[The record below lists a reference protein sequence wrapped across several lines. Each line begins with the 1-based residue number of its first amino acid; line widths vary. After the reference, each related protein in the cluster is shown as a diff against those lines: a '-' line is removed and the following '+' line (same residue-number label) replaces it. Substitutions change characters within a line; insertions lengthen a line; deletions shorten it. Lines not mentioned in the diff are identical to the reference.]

1 MKIKVNGGKV
11 MKFCAVD
18 LGASSTRFTSNNPK
32 VSIIPNN
39 MVFLDKDTFVDL
51 KPQEDTLVGS
61 LEVIIEKEEASD
73 FFPVKALIGAMA
85 ERYSSE
91 NDRPSVMMNKHKQRI
106 NYVSGIVAAAF
117 TRLMDNIE
125 EDMDLYV
132 ALPPIEVR
140 HAKGIVADNFKG
152 SYKVTFPKYKGGTVL
167 EFKITNVVCQ
177 EESLMSLTSFFFNMN
192 GNPNEKSAAY
202 TVGNILSLDIGAS
215 TTDLAIVKNSRYNDK
230 SGQTYKTGG
239 NIARDYLID
248 EIRMVEGYDLP
259 IEDAERTM
267 AEGRLQM
274 GNTYKD
280 VSDIVDRAKRK
291 LAKQV
296 VMQMQGY
303 FRQIDIPIQTIRAII
318 VSGGGSLP
326 SQYIQNGEVV
336 ETTKPMSFYIT
347 EYLQE
352 VCPGVDVVP
361 YGDDSRMAN
370 IRGLFIRASL
380 DALKKSKTA

>member
-1 MKIKVNGGKV
+1 

-18 LGASSTRFTSNNPK
+18 LGASSTRFTSNSGK
-32 VSIIPNN
+32 VSVIPNN
-39 MVFLDKDTFVDL
+39 MVFLEKDAFVDI
-51 KPQEDTLVGS
+51 KPHEDTLVNS
-61 LEVIIEKEEASD
+61 LEVVIEKDGDSE
-73 FFPVKALIGAMA
+73 FYPVKVLIGAMA

-106 NYVSGIVAAAF
+106 NYVSGIVATAF
-117 TRLMDNIE
+117 TKIMDNVE
-125 EDMDLYV
+125 EDIDLYV

-140 HAKGIVADNFKG
+140 HAKEIVSSNFLGK
-152 SYKVTFPKYKGGTVL
+152 YKVTLPKYKGGTVL
-167 EFKITNVVCQ
+167 EFTIKSVNCH
-177 EESLMSLTSFFFNMN
+177 EESLMSLTSFFFNTN
-192 GNPNEKSAAY
+192 GTPNEKSKPY
-202 TVGNILSLDIGAS
+202 YVGNVLSLDIGAS
-215 TTDLAIVKNSRYNDK
+215 TTDLAIVKNARYNDK

-248 EIRMVEGYDLP
+248 EIRMLEGYDLP

-291 LAKQV
+291 FAKSV
-296 VMQMQGY
+296 VLHMQGY

-318 VSGGGSLP
+318 VSGGGSLS
-326 SQYIQNGEVV
+326 SQFIQNGEVV
-336 ETTKPMSFYIT
+336 ETTKPMSYYIT

-352 VCPGVDVVP
+352 ICSGVDVVP
-361 YGDDSRMAN
+361 YGEDSRLAN
-370 IRGLFIRASL
+370 IKGLYIRASL
-380 DALKKSKTA
+380 DNAKKSKTA